1 MKIVVGYVKT
11 PEGEAAVDRAI
22 AEARLRDASLVIVH
36 SSKGGSHEDVEEA
49 VTYQDQL
56 EEIDRRL
63 AGQGVTHEVRQ
74 LTRGK
79 DPVEDL
85 IDVVHDSGA
94 ELIVIGLRRRTAV
107 GKFVLGSNAQQI
119 LMDADCAVLCVKAK
133 SGRK

>member
-1 MKIVVGYVKT
+1 MKIVVGYIKT

-22 AEARLRDASLVIVH
+22 EEARLRNASLVIVH
-36 SSKGGSHEDVEEA
+36 SSKGGAREDVDEA
-49 VTYQDQL
+49 VSYQEQL

-63 AGQGVTHEVRQ
+63 AGQGVSHEVRQ

-85 IDVVHDSGA
+85 IDAVHDSGA
-94 ELIVIGLRRRTAV
+94 ELIVIGLRRRSAV

-119 LMDADCAVLCVKAK
+119 LMDADCAVLCVKATEAQK
-133 SGRK
+133 